1 MNFNLSDS
9 FVVAYR
15 YSGSFGKGVKKQM
28 PEGRFINEVNMNI
41 YDEFKWRGLVN
52 QVSDEEKVREY
63 LSKPGQYM
71 YCGFDPTA
79 DSLHIGNLVPLLS
92 LVRMKRAG
100 HEPLFLLGGAT
111 GRIGDPSG
119 KDKERELA
127 DESEL
132 EARAEKIKEQITQF
146 CERNTGN
153 KPTIVNNYDWTKNLT
168 TIEFLRDVGKHYT
181 VNWMMGKESIKG
193 RIDRDEV
200 GISFTEFSY
209 MILQGYDFYHL
220 FKEYGCRLQ
229 IGGGDQWGNITSG
242 CELIRR
248 KAGEEGFAL
257 TFPLIT
263 TASGK
268 KFGKSEKGAIY
279 LNAERTSPYTF
290 YQFWINTDD
299 RDVINFLKY
308 FTFLDQEEIAELEK
322 SLEEAPHLREAQ
334 KRLAAET
341 TTMIHGKEELEKVQA
356 ATAALFGKGDIKSVD
371 VKTLRAAM
379 EAAPATE
386 YAPSELPDM
395 PQILVDLGLSKSKGQ
410 ARKDINAGGLY
421 INNERV
427 DDAAYVPGDSDFLGG
442 EVMLLRKGKK
452 NYGLIT
458 RK

>member
-1 MNFNLSDS
+1 
-9 FVVAYR
+9 
-15 YSGSFGKGVKKQM
+15 
-28 PEGRFINEVNMNI
+28 MNI
-41 YDEFKWRGLVN
+41 YDEFKWRGLIN

-63 LSKPGQYM
+63 LSNPGQSM

-100 HEPLFLLGGAT
+100 HNPLFLLGGAT

-127 DESEL
+127 DESVL
-132 EARAEKIKEQITQF
+132 EGRAAKIKEQITKF
-146 CERNTGN
+146 CERNTGE
-153 KPTIVNNYDWTKNLT
+153 KPTVINNYDWTKNMT

-220 FKEYGCRLQ
+220 LKEYGCRLQ

-248 KAGEEGFAL
+248 KEGEEGYAL

-263 TASGK
+263 TAAGK
-268 KFGKSEKGAIY
+268 KFGKSEKGAIF
-279 LNAERTSPYTF
+279 LNPERTSPYTF

-308 FTFLDQEEIAELEK
+308 FTFLDQDEIAELKK

-341 TTMIHGKEELEKVQA
+341 TTMVHGKEELDKVMA
-356 ATAALFGKGDIKSVD
+356 ATAALFGQGDIKSVD

-379 EAAPATE
+379 DAAPIVE
-386 YAPSELPDM
+386 YAATELPDL
-395 PQILVDLGLSKSKGQ
+395 PQILIDLGLSKSKGQ
-410 ARKDINAGGLY
+410 ARKDITGGGFY

-427 DDAAYVPGDSDFLGG
+427 DDPAYTPADSDFLGN

-452 NYGLIT
+452 NYGLVS
-458 RK
+458 KK

>member
-1 MNFNLSDS
+1 
-9 FVVAYR
+9 
-15 YSGSFGKGVKKQM
+15 
-28 PEGRFINEVNMNI
+28 MNI
-41 YDEFKWRGLVN
+41 FDEFKWRGLIN

-100 HEPLFLLGGAT
+100 HNPLFLLGGAT

-127 DESEL
+127 DEEL
-132 EARAEKIKEQITQF
+132 LESRAAKIKEQIEIF
-146 CERNTGN
+146 CERNTGD
-153 KPTIVNNYDWTKNLT
+153 KPEVVNNYDWTKNMT
-168 TIEFLRDVGKHYT
+168 TIEFLRDIGKHYT

-193 RIDRDEV
+193 RIGREEV

-248 KAGEEGFAL
+248 KDGEEGYAL

-268 KFGKSEKGAIY
+268 KFGKSEKGAIF

-308 FTFLDQEEIAELEK
+308 FTFLTEEEIAELEK
-322 SLEEAPHLREAQ
+322 SLAESPHLREAQ

-341 TTMIHGKEELEKVQA
+341 TTMIHGQEELDKVLA

-371 VKTLRAAM
+371 AKTLREAM
-379 EAAPATE
+379 EAAPVKE
-386 YAPSELPDM
+386 YAAGELPDI
-395 PQILVDLGLSKSKGQ
+395 PQILVDMGLSKSKGQ
-410 ARKDINAGGLY
+410 ARKDISGGGFY

-427 DDAAYVPGDSDFLGG
+427 DDPAYVPADTDFIGN

-452 NYGLIT
+452 NYGLVT
-458 RK
+458 LK